1 MFTGIIEEIGVID
14 SVKSQNAS
22 IRLGIECRGIMG
34 DIGLGDS
41 IAVNGVCLTVATYS
55 SRIFMAD
62 IMPETIRKTSLEDL
76 KIGSMVNL
84 ERALRL
90 SDRLGGHIV
99 SGHIDGTGTI
109 FKKSEEGNAIWL
121 GIRAKPEILKYII
134 PKGSVALDGVSLTVA
149 HIDDESFGISLVP
162 HTAKS
167 TTLSSKN
174 IGEKINI
181 ECDMLGKYI
190 ERLLLFENTKK
201 SAAEKT
207 LTMDTLKESGFI

>member
-1 MFTGIIEEIGVID
+1 M
-14 SVKSQNAS
+14 
-22 IRLGIECRGIMG
+22 
-34 DIGLGDS
+34 
-41 IAVNGVCLTVATYS
+41 
-55 SRIFMAD
+55 
-62 IMPETIRKTSLEDL
+62 
-76 KIGSMVNL
+76 
-84 ERALRL
+84 
-90 SDRLGGHIV
+90 
-99 SGHIDGTGTI
+99 
-109 FKKSEEGNAIWL
+109 
-121 GIRAKPEILKYII
+121 
-134 PKGSVALDGVSLTVA
+134 ALDGVSLTVA

-190 ERLLLFENTKK
+190 ERLLFFENTKK